1 MLSIEGHSNINN
13 NDLRS
18 EHDSKNEPPKM
29 PMDDMMSPA
38 SVPGQCMVDLQ
49 KHYTKQ
55 QQQHQQQPSPNQTPS
70 SGSDEATNEE
80 SNAAET
86 MQPQQQQQQQQQ
98 SQILCPRTGSQR
110 KKPLSLSR
118 SVRFADMDEEH
129 SGNTLSSSHS
139 KNGGAVEFDSDKNEL
154 YLTPDE
160 MALVWWS
167 NEEVR
172 ENYQSAKDFAA
183 DFRRD
188 NVESLNQFNELFLL
202 CSDKSSVDFKDLP
215 STKVARAVLA
225 QRDTRGLERSIH
237 PIISTHRAKYTKTFL
252 ILQSKVPRELSQAA
266 KERVLCARSMQITRP
281 SRALARLLGHGDG
294 LDVSQLL
301 TQDCLAEEEEQQ
313 QEQRSSSTSSS
324 S

>member
-1 MLSIEGHSNINN
+1 MLSIDGHNSINN

-18 EHDSKNEPPKM
+18 EHDCKKEPPKM

-38 SVPGQCMVDLQ
+38 SVPGQCMVALQ
-49 KHYTKQ
+49 EHYTKQ
-55 QQQHQQQPSPNQTPS
+55 QQQPSPNQTTS
-70 SGSDEATNEE
+70 SSNSDEATNEE
-80 SNAAET
+80 SNAVET
-86 MQPQQQQQQQQQ
+86 MQQQQQQP
-98 SQILCPRTGSQR
+98 SQPLCPRTSSQL
-110 KKPLSLSR
+110 KKPLSSSR
-118 SVRFADMDEEH
+118 SVRFADTDEEH
-129 SGNTLSSSHS
+129 SGTTFSSSNS
-139 KNGGAVEFDSDKNEL
+139 KNGRAVEFGSDNIEL

-160 MALVWWS
+160 IALVWWS

-301 TQDCLAEEEEQQ
+301 TQDCLAEEQQ
-313 QEQRSSSTSSS
+313 QQLEHRSSSTSSS